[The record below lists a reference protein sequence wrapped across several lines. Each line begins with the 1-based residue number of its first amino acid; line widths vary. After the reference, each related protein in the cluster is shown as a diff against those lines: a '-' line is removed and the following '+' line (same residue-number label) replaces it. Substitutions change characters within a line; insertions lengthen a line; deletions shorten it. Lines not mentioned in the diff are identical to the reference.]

1 MQNLI
6 LVGLGGGFGAILR
19 WSISLLLN
27 SEEYPLGTLTVNLVG
42 SFLLG
47 LLTLALAQELV
58 SETTA
63 IALGVG
69 VLGAFTTMSTY
80 SMETVKMLQNGSSS
94 TGLIY
99 LLITMVFCPAFAY
112 FGWYAGARVFA

>member
-1 MQNLI
+1 MQNLV

-27 SEEYPLGTLTVNLVG
+27 SEEYPLGTLTVNLLG

-58 SETTA
+58 SETMA

-69 VLGAFTTMSTY
+69 VLGAFHND
-80 SMETVKMLQNGSSS
+80 VNLLNGNCQNV
-94 TGLIY
+94 TK
-99 LLITMVFCPAFAY
+99 
-112 FGWYAGARVFA
+112 W

>member
-6 LVGLGGGFGAILR
+6 LVGIGGGLGATLR
-19 WSISLLLN
+19 WGIALLLN
-27 SEEYPLGTLTVNLVG
+27 SEDYPIGTLTVNLAG

-47 LLTLALAQELV
+47 VLTLALAQELV
-58 SETTA
+58 SETVA

-80 SMETVKMLQNGSSS
+80 SMETVKMMQNGNPSS
-94 TGLIY
+94 GLFY
-99 LLITMVFCPAFAY
+99 MLVTMSLCPAFAY
-112 FGWYAGARVFA
+112 FGWYAGTRLFA

>member
-27 SEEYPLGTLTVNLVG
+27 SEEYPLGTLTVNLLG

-58 SETTA
+58 SETMA

-80 SMETVKMLQNGSSS
+80 SMETIKMLQNGSSS

-99 LLITMVFCPAFAY
+99 LLITMIFCPAFAY
-112 FGWYAGARVFA
+112 FGWYAGARVLA

>member
-6 LVGLGGGFGAILR
+6 LVGIGGGLGATLR
-19 WSISLLLN
+19 WGIALLLN
-27 SEEYPLGTLTVNLVG
+27 SEDYPIGTLTVNLAG

-47 LLTLALAQELV
+47 VLTLALAQELV
-58 SETTA
+58 SETVA

-80 SMETVKMLQNGSSS
+80 SIETVKMMQNGNPSS
-94 TGLIY
+94 GLFY
-99 LLITMVFCPAFAY
+99 MLVTMILCPAFAY
-112 FGWYAGARVFA
+112 FGWYAGSRLFA